1 MEGSVTAAIST
12 VTVAAAR
19 DTIMMNLSSPCGDA
33 CCCPFMTK
41 EENAATSAGMKCYH
55 ESTTLSSR
63 LCAAENSSPTRSSW
77 PCALSTSRC
86 RIWKNEAPAE
96 SSVDL
101 SRLYLESRRD
111 ALRDALRM
119 DPTNAMIEQKR
130 NEFQLFNPHLTHI
143 RLPACDSVRAR
154 PPPAAD
160 AGAAHLDPLHPVVV
174 TAMRRSSPG
183 RAGGNSTSGV

>member
-77 PCALSTSRC
+77 PCALSTR
-86 RIWKNEAPAE
+86 RARDEPRRRAAE
-96 SSVDL
+96 SGKRGPNVDL
-101 SRLYLESRRD
+101 VRLRRD
-111 ALRDALRM
+111 ALRNALRM
-119 DPTNAMIEQKR
+119 DPANAMIKQKR
-130 NEFQLFNPHLTHI
+130 NEFRT
-143 RLPACDSVRAR
+143 
-154 PPPAAD
+154 
-160 AGAAHLDPLHPVVV
+160 
-174 TAMRRSSPG
+174 
-183 RAGGNSTSGV
+183 